1 MRETETD
8 SDSPRRETTLD
19 ALCAPIGDSGH
30 ALPPPFGCACLVA
43 PHPPYLP
50 AGDGE
55 RLALPGSLL
64 AGVTFTPAPSPTA
77 LTCYLARR
85 EDIREDKSDA
95 EGTILT

>member
-1 MRETETD
+1 MVEARDDPRATLPG
-8 SDSPRRETTLD
+8 PRRND
-19 ALCAPIGDSGH
+19 ALCAPIRDSGH
-30 ALPPPFGCACLVA
+30 ALHPPFGCGRS
-43 PHPPYLP
+43 PPYLP